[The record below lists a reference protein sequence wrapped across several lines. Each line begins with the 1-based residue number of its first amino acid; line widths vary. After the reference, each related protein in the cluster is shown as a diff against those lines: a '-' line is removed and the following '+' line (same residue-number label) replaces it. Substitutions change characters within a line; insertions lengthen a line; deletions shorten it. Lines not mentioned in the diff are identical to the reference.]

1 MKARAARLAA
11 IRRMVSHEAVD
22 SQERLVQLLEAEGFP
37 VTQATLSRDLKHL
50 GIGKVPGPDGGYL
63 YTPPEAEARTGTTA
77 ALVQDFLRG
86 FVSLEW
92 TGSFAL
98 VKTLPGHAASVASAL
113 DNLRV
118 DGILGTVAGDDT
130 ILVVPRDGVARAAIR
145 AALGERIPGVVQEPR
160 GRERKQ

>member
-11 IRRMVSHEAVD
+11 IRRMVASEAVD
-22 SQERLVQLLEAEGFP
+22 SQERLVELLEAEGFP

-50 GIGKVPGPDGGYL
+50 GIGKVPGPDGAYA
-63 YTPPEAEARTGTTA
+63 YTPPEPETRPGTA
-77 ALVQDFLRG
+77 ATLVQDFLRG

-92 TGSFAL
+92 SGSFAL

-118 DGILGTVAGDDT
+118 DGVLGTVAGDDT
-130 ILVVPRDGVARAAIR
+130 ILVVPRDGVGRKLIQK
-145 AALGERIPGVVQEPR
+145 ALGQRIPGVF
-160 GRERKQ
+160 

>member
-11 IRRMVSHEAVD
+11 IRRMVASKAVD
-22 SQERLVQLLEAEGFP
+22 SQERLVELLEAEGFT

-50 GIGKVPGPDGGYL
+50 GIGKVPGPDGGYA
-63 YTPPEAEARTGTTA
+63 YTPPEAESRPGTEA

-86 FVSLEW
+86 FVSLAW
-92 TGSFAL
+92 SGSFAM

-118 DGILGTVAGDDT
+118 EGILGTVAGDDT
-130 ILVVPRDGVARAAIR
+130 ILVVPRDGVPRQRIQK
-145 AALGERIPGVVQEPR
+145 ALGQRIPGIL
-160 GRERKQ
+160 

>member
-11 IRRMVSHEAVD
+11 IRRMVTREVVD
-22 SQERLVQLLEAEGFP
+22 SQERLVEMLQADGFA

-50 GIGKVPGPDGGYL
+50 GIGKVPGPDGGYV
-63 YTPPEAEARTGTTA
+63 YTPPEAESRSGTTA

-92 TGSFAL
+92 SGSFAL

-118 DGILGTVAGDDT
+118 DGVLGTVAGDDT
-130 ILVVPRDGVARAAIR
+130 ILVVPRDGVARGRIR
-145 AALGERIPGVVQEPR
+145 HALGEKIPGVVQDQ
-160 GRERKQ
+160 GRDRKT

>member
-11 IRRMVSHEAVD
+11 IRRMVAEKAVD
-22 SQERLVQLLEAEGFP
+22 SQERLVELLEAEGFA

-50 GIGKVPGPDGGYL
+50 GIGKVPGIDGGYA
-63 YTPPEAEARTGTTA
+63 YTPPEAESRPGTAA

-92 TGSFAL
+92 SGSFAL

-118 DGILGTVAGDDT
+118 EGILGTVAGDDT
-130 ILVVPRDGVARAAIR
+130 ILVVPRDGVARTRIQK
-145 AALGERIPGVVQEPR
+145 ALRDRIPGIF
-160 GRERKQ
+160 

>member
-11 IRRMVSHEAVD
+11 IRRMVAEKVVD
-22 SQERLVQLLEAEGFP
+22 SQERLVELLEAEGFA

-50 GIGKVPGPDGGYL
+50 GIGKVPGPDGGYT
-63 YTPPEAEARTGTTA
+63 YTPPEAESRPGTTA

-86 FVSLEW
+86 YVSLEW
-92 TGSFAL
+92 SGSFSL

-118 DGILGTVAGDDT
+118 EGILGTVAGDDT
-130 ILVVPRDGVARAAIR
+130 ILVGPRDGVARSRIQK
-145 AALGERIPGVVQEPR
+145 ALRERIPGIF
-160 GRERKQ
+160 

>member
-11 IRRMVSHEAVD
+11 IRRRVSHEAVD
-22 SQERLVQLLEAEGFP
+22 SQERLVALLEAEGFA

-50 GIGKVPGPDGGYL
+50 GIGKVPGPDGGYA
-63 YTPPEAEARTGTTA
+63 YTPPEAESRSGTAA

-118 DGILGTVAGDDT
+118 DGVLGTVAGDDT
-130 ILVVPRDGVARAAIR
+130 ILVVPRDGAARSRIR
-145 AALGERIPGVVQEPR
+145 RALGAKIPGVVQDQ
-160 GRERKQ
+160 GRDRRT

>member
-11 IRRMVSHEAVD
+11 IRRLVGHEAIA
-22 SQERLVQLLEAEGFP
+22 SQERLVELLEAEGFP

-50 GIGKVPGPDGGYL
+50 GIGKLPGPDGGYA
-63 YTPPEAEARTGTTA
+63 YTPPDAEARPGTTA

-92 TGSFAL
+92 SGSFAL

-118 DGILGTVAGDDT
+118 DGVLGTVAGDDT
-130 ILVVPRDGVARAAIR
+130 ILVVPRDGVGRARIAK
-145 AALGERIPGVVQEPR
+145 ALGARVPGVVQDT
-160 GRERKQ
+160 GREPKR

>member
-11 IRRMVSHEAVD
+11 IRRTIGQEAVD
-22 SQERLVQLLEAEGFP
+22 SQERLVELLEKAGFP
-37 VTQATLSRDLKHL
+37 VTQATLSRDLKYL
-50 GIGKVPGPDGGYL
+50 GIGKVPNASGGYT
-63 YTPPEAEARTGTTA
+63 YTLPEAEARPGTGA

-92 TGSFAL
+92 SGTFAL

-118 DGILGTVAGDDT
+118 EGLLGTVAGDDT
-130 ILVVPRDGVARAAIR
+130 ILVVPRDGVQRQRLQRALR
-145 AALGERIPGVVQEPR
+145 ERIPGIAPAEG
-160 GRERKQ
+160 GRRSG

>member
-11 IRRMVSHEAVD
+11 IRRMVASEAVD
-22 SQERLVQLLEAEGFP
+22 NQERLMELLEAEGFT

-50 GIGKVPGPDGGYL
+50 GIGKAPGPDGGYA
-63 YTPPEAEARTGTTA
+63 YTPPDAEARPGTA
-77 ALVQDFLRG
+77 ATLVQDFLRG

-92 TGSFAL
+92 SGSFAL

-118 DGILGTVAGDDT
+118 EGILGTVAGDDT
-130 ILVVPRDGVARAAIR
+130 ILVVPRDGVTRLRIQK
-145 AALGERIPGVVQEPR
+145 ALRERIPGIF
-160 GRERKQ
+160 

>member
-11 IRRMVSHEAVD
+11 IRRMVASEAVD
-22 SQERLVQLLEAEGFP
+22 SQERLMELLESEGFA

-50 GIGKVPGPDGGYL
+50 GIGKVPGPDGRYA
-63 YTPPEAEARTGTTA
+63 YTPPEADARPGSAA

-92 TGSFAL
+92 SGSFAL

-118 DGILGTVAGDDT
+118 DGVLGTVAGDDT
-130 ILVVPRDGVARAAIR
+130 ILVVPRDGVGRSRIGK
-145 AALGERIPGVVQEPR
+145 ALRQRIPGIF
-160 GRERKQ
+160 

>member
-11 IRRMVSHEAVD
+11 IRRMVTHEAVD
-22 SQERLVQLLEAEGFP
+22 SQERLVELLEAEGYA

-50 GIGKVPGPDGGYL
+50 GIGKVPGPDGGYV
-63 YTPPEAEARTGTTA
+63 YTPPEAESRSGTTA

-92 TGSFAL
+92 SGSFAL

-118 DGILGTVAGDDT
+118 DGVLGTVAGDDT
-130 ILVVPRDGVARAAIR
+130 ILVVPRDEVPRSRIGK
-145 AALGERIPGVVQEPR
+145 ALGEKIPGVVQEQ
-160 GRERKQ
+160 GRDRKP